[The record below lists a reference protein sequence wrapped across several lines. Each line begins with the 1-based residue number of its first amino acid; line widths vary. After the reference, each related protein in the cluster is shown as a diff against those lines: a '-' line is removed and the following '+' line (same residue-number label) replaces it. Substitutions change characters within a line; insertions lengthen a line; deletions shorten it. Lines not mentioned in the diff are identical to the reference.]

1 MKGGKMNMDGKHE
14 NETKLERVSHKIKIY
29 IQRVWKREKRRVFRF
44 EAKSDN
50 VRGCRMCRDRFGFC
64 SSTSMLSH
72 ARPRSSTTAV
82 QRSHLWASELSG
94 LWVRSRG
101 AEHPDV
107 LIYSSDLRLAEH
119 GLQIN
124 SPVSASH
131 HPMVDYFPIPAR
143 PAVLYYYFKADWSEC
158 AA

>member
-1 MKGGKMNMDGKHE
+1 MKGGK
-14 NETKLERVSHKIKIY
+14 NEQHGWKAWKRDKIRESHKIKIY

-50 VRGCRMCRDRFGFC
+50 VKGCRMCRDRFGFC
-64 SSTSMLSH
+64 SSTSTLSH

-143 PAVLYYYFKADWSEC
+143 PAVFYYYFKADWSEC